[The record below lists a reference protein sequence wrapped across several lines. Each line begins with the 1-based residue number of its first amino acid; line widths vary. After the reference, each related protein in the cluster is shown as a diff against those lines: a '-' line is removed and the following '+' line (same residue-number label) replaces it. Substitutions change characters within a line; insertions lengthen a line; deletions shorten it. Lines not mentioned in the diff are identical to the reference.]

1 MFRRKDKTN
10 AITNNLSGASIEF
23 IVQLEDI
30 HTSFVMGKEAVP
42 ALRGVSMNVR
52 RGEILCLMGPSGS
65 GKTTLLNIIGGLDT
79 PSRGHAIVDG
89 ENVVELNEEKLA
101 YVRLRKMGFVFQ
113 NFNLLSNFTALENVQ
128 VPMILL
134 GKKDI
139 GRAKELLGLVGLGDR
154 MTHYPS
160 ELSGGQQQRVAI
172 ARALAN
178 DPPLIIG
185 DEMTGDL
192 DTRTSYEVMELLT
205 KLNKEHAT
213 TVVYV
218 THDPR
223 MSKFAHRVINMR
235 DGKIYATEEAAERS
249 EEPVAAL

>member
-1 MFRRKDKTN
+1 MFRRKDKAN
-10 AITNNLSGASIEF
+10 ASNTNLSGASNEF

-30 HTSFVMGKEAVP
+30 HKSFVMGKEAVP